1 MPLQGGLVQETE
13 SRDTM
18 AEYKAPVKEM
28 NFVLDHVA
36 DMPGLSLLPGFEEA
50 SQDMVSAILDEAG
63 RVAGEVLSPLNVVGD
78 QTGVKL
84 EGVEVP
90 TPAGFKEAYA
100 EFAEGG
106 WGSLQ
111 FDPEYGGQ
119 GLPYSLSIPVMEMWQ
134 AANMSWGLCPLLSQ
148 GAVEAID
155 ASASDE
161 LKQIY
166 LPQMISGQWTGTMN
180 LTEPNAGSDLSV
192 VRSKAEP
199 SGDHYLIKGQKIFIT
214 WGEHDMAENIVHLV
228 LARLPDAEPGVR
240 GISLFLV
247 PKFLVNTDGSLG
259 ERNDCAAV
267 SLEHKLGIHASPT
280 CVMSFGDNG
289 GAVGYLI
296 GEEGKGLACM
306 FKMMNNARLAVGL
319 QGVAISERAYQHA
332 LEYAGDRT
340 QGQAV
345 GFDQAGPILR
355 HADVRRMLLTMK
367 ALTEAGRAITYDAC
381 ASLDRAHRLEDAAA
395 AKEHSARAALLTPI
409 VKGWCTEVSM
419 EVTSLG
425 VQVHGGMGFIEETG
439 AAQYFRD
446 ARILPIYEGTN
457 GIQALDLVGRKT
469 LFDNGAA
476 LTALIAEMRQVATE
490 AQQSVQHGG
499 DGEKLSQALDAF
511 EQARDQLLNSDDKQ
525 FAATVAYNFLML
537 SGTVCGA
544 WQLLRQALKAEQAL
558 AGGDTDKPFLTAKQ
572 QTATF
577 YISQIL
583 PRYRGYVQM
592 IADGSEPVM
601 ALNDEQLAAAFS

>member
-1 MPLQGGLVQETE
+1 
-13 SRDTM
+13 M
-18 AEYKAPVKEM
+18 AEYKAPVKDM
-28 NFVLDHVA
+28 NFVLEHIA
-36 DMPGLSLLPGFEEA
+36 DMPGLAQLPGFEDA
-50 SQDMVSAILDEAG
+50 SSDMVAAILDEAG
-63 RVAGEVLSPLNVVGD
+63 RVASEVLSPLNVVGD
-78 QTGVKL
+78 ETGVQL
-84 EGVEVP
+84 QGNEVP
-90 TPAGFKEAYA
+90 TPTGFKEAYQA
-100 EFAEGG
+100 FAEGG

-134 AANMSWGLCPLLSQ
+134 SANMSWGLCPLLSQ

-155 ASASDE
+155 ASASDL
-161 LKQIY
+161 LKQAY
-166 LPQMISGQWTGTMN
+166 LPRMISGEWTGTMN

-192 VRSKAEP
+192 VRSKAVP
-199 SGDHYLIKGQKIFIT
+199 DGDHYLIKGQKIFIT

-228 LARLPDAEPGVR
+228 LARLPGADPGVR

-247 PKFLVNTDGSLG
+247 PKFLVNDDGSLG

-280 CVMSFGDNG
+280 CVMSFGDNA
-289 GAVGYLI
+289 GAIGYLI

-332 LEYAGDRT
+332 LEYAGERT
-340 QGQAV
+340 QGRAV
-345 GFDQAGPILR
+345 GFDEAGAILR

-367 ALTEAGRAITYDAC
+367 VLTEAGRAITYDAC
-381 ASLDRAHRLEDAAA
+381 ASLDRAHRSSEVSTKKQQA
-395 AKEHSARAALLTPI
+395 ARAALLTPI
-409 VKGWCTEVSM
+409 VKGWCTEVSQ

-439 AAQYFRD
+439 AAQHFRD

-457 GIQALDLVGRKT
+457 GIQALDLVGRKI
-469 LFDNGAA
+469 LFDGGEA
-476 LTALIAEMRQVATE
+476 LNALLDEMRQVVVDSDSSKAHK
-490 AQQSVQHGG
+490 Q
-499 DGEKLSQALDAF
+499 DGERLAEAISALVI
-511 EQARDQLLNSDDKQ
+511 ARDQLLASEKEPQ

-537 SGTVCGA
+537 SGFVCGA
-544 WQLLRQALKAEQAL
+544 WQLLRQSLKAEQLLQEGATDAL
-558 AGGDTDKPFLTAKQ
+558 FLSAKQ
-572 QTATF
+572 QATTF

-583 PRYRGYVQM
+583 PRYRGYAQM

-601 ALNDEQLAAAFS
+601 VMSDDALAAAFS

>member
-1 MPLQGGLVQETE
+1 
-13 SRDTM
+13 M

-28 NFVLDHVA
+28 NFVLNHVA
-36 DMPGLSLLPGFEEA
+36 DMPGLAQLPGFEDAQE
-50 SQDMVSAILDEAG
+50 DMVSAILDEA
-63 RVAGEVLSPLNVVGD
+63 AKLSGEVLSPLNTVGD
-78 QTGVKL
+78 QTGVRL
-84 EGVEVP
+84 DGAEVP
-90 TPAGFKEAYA
+90 TPEGFKEAYQA
-100 EFAEGG
+100 FAEGG

-111 FDPEYGGQ
+111 FDPTYGGQ

-161 LKQIY
+161 LKETY
-166 LPQMISGQWTGTMN
+166 LPKLISGEWTGTMN
-180 LTEPNAGSDLSV
+180 LTEPAAGSDLSV

-199 SGDHYLIKGQKIFIT
+199 AGDHYLVSGQKIFIT

-247 PKFLVNTDGSLG
+247 PKFLVNADGSLG

-289 GAVGYLI
+289 GAVGYLV
-296 GEEGKGLACM
+296 GEPGKGLACM

-340 QGQAV
+340 QGRAV
-345 GFDQAGPILR
+345 GHAEAGPIIR
-355 HADVRRMLLTMK
+355 HPDVRRMLLTMK

-381 ASLDRAHRLEDAAA
+381 ASLDRAHKQSD
-395 AKEHSARAALLTPI
+395 KEQAARAALLTPI
-409 VKGWCTEVSM
+409 VKGWCTEFAQ

-425 VQVHGGMGFIEETG
+425 VQIHGGMGFIEETG
-439 AAQYFRD
+439 AAQFYRD

-469 LFDNGAA
+469 QFDAGEA
-476 LTALIAEMRQVATE
+476 LTALIAEMQAVAE
-490 AQQSVQHGG
+490 
-499 DGEKLSQALDAF
+499 QALASDDHVQDGQALADALVAL
-511 EQARDQLLNSDDKQ
+511 EGARDQLLNSTDTPE

-537 SGTVCGA
+537 AGTVCGA
-544 WQLLRQALKAEQAL
+544 WQLLRQALQAAEMLQQGA
-558 AGGDTDKPFLTAKQ
+558 TDQPFLTAKQ
-572 QTATF
+572 ATASF
-577 YISQIL
+577 YIGQVL
-583 PRYRGYVQM
+583 PRYKGYAAM
-592 IADGSEPVM
+592 IEDGYASV
-601 ALNDEQLAAAFS
+601 LDVSDEQLEAAFI

>member
-1 MPLQGGLVQETE
+1 
-13 SRDTM
+13 M

-28 NFVLDHVA
+28 NFVLNHVA
-36 DMPGLSLLPGFEEA
+36 DMPGLAQLPGFEDAQE
-50 SQDMVSAILDEAG
+50 DMVSAILDEA
-63 RVAGEVLSPLNVVGD
+63 AKLSGEVLSPLNSVGD
-78 QTGVKL
+78 EQGVRL
-84 EGVEVP
+84 DGADVV
-90 TPAGFKEAYA
+90 TPAGFKEAYQA
-100 EFAEGG
+100 FAEGG

-111 FDPEYGGQ
+111 FDAEFGGQ

-134 AANMSWGLCPLLSQ
+134 AANMAWGLCPLLSQ

-155 ASASDE
+155 ASASDM
-161 LKQIY
+161 LKQQY
-166 LPQMISGQWTGTMN
+166 LPKMISGEWTGTMN
-180 LTEPNAGSDLSV
+180 LTEPAAGSDLSV

-199 SGDHYLIKGQKIFIT
+199 AGDHYLISGQKIFIT

-247 PKFLVNTDGSLG
+247 PKFLVNADGSLG

-296 GEEGKGLACM
+296 GEAGKGLACM

-340 QGQAV
+340 QGRAV
-345 GFDQAGPILR
+345 GFKEAGPIIR
-355 HADVRRMLLTMK
+355 HPDVRRMLLTMK
-367 ALTEAGRAITYDAC
+367 AITEAGRAITYDAC
-381 ASLDRAHRLEDAAA
+381 ASLDRAHKQSDRAQA
-395 AKEHSARAALLTPI
+395 ARAALLTPI
-409 VKGWCTEVSM
+409 VKGWCTELAQ

-425 VQVHGGMGFIEETG
+425 VQIHGGMGFIEETG
-439 AAQYFRD
+439 AAQFYRD

-469 LFDNGAA
+469 LFDNGEA
-476 LTALIAEMRQVATE
+476 LSALIAEMSEVAT
-490 AQQSVQHGG
+490 AAAASASHAG
-499 DGEKLSQALDAF
+499 DGAALA
-511 EQARDQLLNSDDKQ
+511 EALVALNAAREQLLASADAPE
-525 FAATVAYNFLML
+525 FSATVAYNFLML
-537 SGTVCGA
+537 AGTVCGA
-544 WQLLRQALKAEQAL
+544 WQLLRQALKAEQML
-558 AGGDTDKPFLTAKQ
+558 TEGDSDTPFLSAKQ
-572 QTATF
+572 ATATF
-577 YISQIL
+577 YMGQVL
-583 PRYRGYVQM
+583 PRYKGYAAM
-592 IADGSEPVM
+592 IDDGHASV
-601 ALNDEQLAAAFS
+601 LNVSDEQLAAAFN